1 MAITFCCISGLPLAL
16 RLERVFLRQ
25 LGLVR

>member
-1 MAITFCCISGLPLAL
+1 MAITFCCISGLPLGL
-16 RLERVFLRQ
+16 RLARVFLRQ